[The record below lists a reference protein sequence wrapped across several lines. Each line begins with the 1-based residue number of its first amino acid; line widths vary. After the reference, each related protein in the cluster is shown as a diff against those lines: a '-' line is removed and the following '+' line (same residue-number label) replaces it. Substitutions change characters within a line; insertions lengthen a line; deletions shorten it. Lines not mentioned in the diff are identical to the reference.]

1 VRAFLAIPLPRRLT
15 EDLAEMG
22 QGVPGLRAQKP
33 ETLHL
38 TIRFLGDIEDPEP
51 VAAAAAEA
59 ALNHD
64 AFELELKG
72 TGVFPH
78 AGRARIFWVGL
89 GVGEREAGNLAKDV
103 ERLLRGAGFPAER
116 RPWHGHVTLGRFKR
130 PQRVDPGLLDPFRV
144 FGRTQADELVLFQST
159 LTPEGAL
166 HESVR
171 ELSLGR
177 GN

>member
-1 VRAFLAIPLPRRLT
+1 MRAFLAIPLPRRLT
-15 EDLAEMG
+15 EALAEMG
-22 QGVPGLRAQKP
+22 RGVPGLRAQKP

-51 VAAAAAEA
+51 AASAAAEA
-59 ALNHD
+59 AGNHD

-78 AGRARIFWVGL
+78 AGRARVFWVGL
-89 GVGEREAGNLAKDV
+89 GAGEREAGNLARDV

-116 RPWHGHVTLGRFKR
+116 RPWRGHVTVGRFKR
-130 PQRVDPGLLDPFRV
+130 PQRVDPALLDPSRV
-144 FGRTQADELVLFQST
+144 FGPAQAEKLVLFQST
-159 LTPEGAL
+159 LTPQGAL

>member
-1 VRAFLAIPLPRRLT
+1 VRAFLAIPLPARLT
-15 EDLAEMG
+15 EALAEVG
-22 QGVPGLRAQKP
+22 RGVPGLRAQKP

-59 ALNHD
+59 ALDHD
-64 AFELELKG
+64 PFELEIQG

-78 AGRARIFWVGL
+78 AGRARVFWVGL
-89 GVGEREAGNLAKDV
+89 GAGEREAGNLAGDL
-103 ERLLRGAGFPAER
+103 ERLLRAAGLPAER
-116 RPWHGHVTLGRFKR
+116 RPWRGHITLGRFKR
-130 PQRVDPGLLDPFRV
+130 PQRVDPALLDPSRP
-144 FGRTQADELVLFQST
+144 FGRARAEALVLYQST
-159 LTPEGAL
+159 LTPQGAL
-166 HESVR
+166 HEPVR

>member
-1 VRAFLAIPLPRRLT
+1 MRAFLAIPLPRRLT
-15 EDLAEMG
+15 EALAEVG
-22 QGVPGLRAQKP
+22 RGVPGLRAQKP

-38 TIRFLGDIEDPEP
+38 TIRFLGDIDDPEP

-78 AGRARIFWVGL
+78 AGRARVFWVGL
-89 GVGEREAGNLAKDV
+89 GDGEREAGNLAQDL

-116 RPWHGHVTLGRFKR
+116 RPWRGHVTLGRFKR
-130 PQRVDPGLLDPFRV
+130 LQRVDPALLDPSRV
-144 FGRTQADELVLFQST
+144 FGRAQAEKLVLFQST
-159 LTPEGAL
+159 LTPQGAL
-166 HESVR
+166 HEPVR
-171 ELSLGR
+171 ELSLGC